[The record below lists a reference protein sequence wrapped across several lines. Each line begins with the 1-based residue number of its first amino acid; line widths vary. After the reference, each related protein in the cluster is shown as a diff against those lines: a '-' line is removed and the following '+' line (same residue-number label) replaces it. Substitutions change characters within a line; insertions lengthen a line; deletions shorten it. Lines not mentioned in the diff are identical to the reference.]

1 MLHLENL
8 MIKHVGKHNS
18 KKIVVLYRQVPG
30 EEHMCLVTYT
40 ETLPR
45 TIHDDL
51 MKALES
57 PAGQQAKELSEVLFR
72 TLGTSGRSILGTLHG
87 EGFIKKVPTNQVLI
101 TPNTASSVRLDE
113 LNKILNE
120 MSLGE
125 EAVKKLEQLEKD
137 KGMTGKAIRKKS
149 GAQPVTESTAITK
162 SDILSD
168 TDIANNLR
176 EQAARMAAEAKT
188 LLQESDRLMK
198 EASAMLPQEKE
209 TVTADVKPKSKS
221 KKTTTKVQ
229 AN

>member
-1 MLHLENL
+1 

-18 KKIVVLYRQVPG
+18 KKVVVLYRQVPG
-30 EEHMCLVTYT
+30 EEHMCLVTYS

-72 TLGTSGRSILGTLHG
+72 TLGTSGNSILGTLHR

-101 TPNTASSVRLDE
+101 TPNTSSSVRLDE

-120 MSLGE
+120 MSTGE

-137 KGMTGKAIRKKS
+137 KGMTGKAVRKKTS
-149 GAQPVTESTAITK
+149 VTEVK
-162 SDILSD
+162 SIQANTNEVLSD
-168 TDIANNLR
+168 TDLVSNLR
-176 EQAARMAAEAKT
+176 EQAARMAAEAKS

-198 EASAMLPQEKE
+198 EAAALLPQEKE
-209 TVTADVKPKSKS
+209 TVTADVKPKTKA
-221 KKTTTKVQ
+221 KKTTAKV
-229 AN
+229 